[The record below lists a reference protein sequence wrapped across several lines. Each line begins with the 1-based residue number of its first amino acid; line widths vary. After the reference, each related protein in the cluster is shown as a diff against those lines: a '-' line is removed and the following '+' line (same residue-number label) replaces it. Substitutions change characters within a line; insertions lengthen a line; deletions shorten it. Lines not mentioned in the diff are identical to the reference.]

1 MSSRRRRRRH
11 AHIDKIINYQFG
23 KCYESL
29 ETRSVSSPKFWSRF
43 RPESRGFGLSL
54 GLETRRSRDQNIR
67 LVSVVSRGF
76 GISLSLQTRS
86 KYPSRS
92 CLEFSVSVS
101 VSISNVSAPSQDQKS
116 SLDFDLEDKNFGL
129 EAKILVL
136 MSDIRSGL
144 ILFH

>member
-1 MSSRRRRRRH
+1 VTDNFTMSSRRRCRRH

-76 GISLSLQTRS
+76 GISLSLQTRLVPRS
-86 KYPSRS
+86 KYPTRS

-116 SLDFDLEDKNFGL
+116 SLDFDLE
-129 EAKILVL
+129 AKISV
-136 MSDIRSGL
+136 SRPKYWS
-144 ILFH
+144 